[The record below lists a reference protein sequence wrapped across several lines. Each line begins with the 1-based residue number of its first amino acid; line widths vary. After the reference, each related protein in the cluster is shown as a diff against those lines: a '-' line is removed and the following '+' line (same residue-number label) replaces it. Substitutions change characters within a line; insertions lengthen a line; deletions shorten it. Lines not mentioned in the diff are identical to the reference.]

1 MRAHFK
7 TPILSRSDIVV
18 RLAAN
23 KDEVQKAN
31 KLVFQNY
38 VEDGFWEDDETR
50 LRTNKFLHSPF
61 RTIFVLLEGG
71 RLIGTMSI
79 IEDSDDGLPSDGTQT
94 PLLNS
99 LRNKGGLIAEVSA
112 FAMDRSQSSR
122 RRLFLMLVSY
132 MMQYSFYH
140 VGVDRLVASCKP
152 DHAAFYETVLCFSKE
167 SDLTYYEYS
176 HASGYL
182 ISLNLVEAHQ
192 ILARKYPQDP
202 ADKQSFYRFLLCDP
216 QPCQEYPAVPLKRSR
231 GENWAEMG
239 ANQMKVA

>member
-1 MRAHFK
+1 MRARFK
-7 TPILSRSDIVV
+7 APLLCRSDVVV
-18 RLAAN
+18 RLARN
-23 KDEVQKAN
+23 VEEVQKAN
-31 KLVFQNY
+31 KLVFRNY
-38 VEDGFWEDDETR
+38 VEDRFWEDDETQ
-50 LRTNKFLHSPF
+50 LQTNKFLYSPC
-61 RTIFVLLEGG
+61 RTVFVLLEGD

-79 IEDSDDGLPSDGTQT
+79 IEDSSDGLPSDGTQT
-94 PLLNS
+94 PLLNA
-99 LRNKGGLIAEVSA
+99 LRNRGGLIAEVSA

-182 ISLNLVEAHQ
+182 ISLDLVEAHRV
-192 ILARKYPQDP
+192 LSRKYPQDP
-202 ADKQSFYRFLLCDP
+202 VNKESFYRFLLCDP
-216 QPCQEYPAVPLKRSR
+216 QPCQEYPRVPLKRPR
-231 GENWAEMG
+231 GRNWAELG